1 MSNQW
6 YNADGL
12 LVETSR
18 SRKREF
24 NQPKQVV
31 TAGHVQ
37 EIKFPFDLAL
47 LGTGTTFSTDRNNDG
62 TKDGFNT
69 GDVFIPDQAH
79 VLSAEVFMFDT
90 AAAGG
95 TAITVGTFQENGT
108 AIDADG
114 FVTAAVATNAAM
126 AANARLAGN
135 GSQINTAM
143 TQSAYVGLVATGTF
157 TAGKGYVLIRYSY
170 GGAV

>member
-1 MSNQW
+1 MATW
-6 YNADGL
+6 YNPDGL
-12 LVETSR
+12 LVEDGR
-18 SRKREF
+18 DRRRKF
-24 NQPKQVV
+24 NQAKQVV
-31 TAGHVQ
+31 TAGHIQ
-37 EIKFPFDLAL
+37 EIKIPFDLAI
-47 LGTGTTFSTDRNNDG
+47 LGTGTTYTTDRNNDG

-69 GDVFIPDQAH
+69 GDCFIPDQAH

-95 TAITVGTFQENGT
+95 TAITVGTFTETGT

-135 GSQINTAM
+135 GAQINTAL
-143 TQSAYVGLVATGTF
+143 TQPGYVGIVATGTF